1 MKLNVLPLTETD
13 YEEILCQ
20 WWKDWR
26 WTPPSRDFLPD
37 NGTGGFMVY
46 DDTTPIC
53 AGFMYLTNSKA
64 VWCDWII
71 SNFRYKDKQKRRDAL
86 LLLVR
91 TISNLA
97 EDLDKKFIYALIKN
111 KPLVDVYKKVGF
123 VEASTYTHE
132 MIKTI

>member
-1 MKLNVLPLTETD
+1 MKLTVLPLIEND
-13 YEEILCQ
+13 YEEILCE

-37 NGTGGFMVY
+37 NGTGGFIVY
-46 DDTTPIC
+46 DDKTPIC

-71 SNFRYKDKQKRRDAL
+71 SNFKYKDKQKRRDAL
-86 LLLVR
+86 LLLVQ

-97 EDLDKKFIYALIKN
+97 TDLDKKFIYALIKN

>member
-1 MKLNVLPLTETD
+1 MKLNVLPLVETD

-26 WTPPSRDFLPD
+26 WVPPSRDFLPD
-37 NGTGGFMVY
+37 NGTGGFIVY
-46 DDTTPIC
+46 DDKTPIC

-71 SNFRYKDKQKRRDAL
+71 SNFKYKDKQKRRDAL
-86 LLLVR
+86 LLLVQ

-97 EDLDKKFIYALIKN
+97 ADLDKKFIYALIKN
-111 KPLVDVYKKVGF
+111 RLFVDVYKKVRF